1 MGSLRLVYVS
11 DKYAKYL
18 FKFDKKVPLNK
29 NEKRPYLGVLLTVC
43 NHKYYAPLTS
53 PKPKFANM
61 HNTDDFMR
69 IDNGN
74 LGAIN
79 FNNMIPVVDSAI
91 IEIDFNKLSDFRYK
105 LLLISQLRW
114 LNENDINII
123 EKAQRLY
130 EKFKQ
135 KKLHKSIYDRCVDFN
150 LLEEKSKL
158 YRC

>member
-1 MGSLRLVYVS
+1 
-11 DKYAKYL
+11 
-18 FKFDKKVPLNK
+18 
-29 NEKRPYLGVLLTVC
+29 
-43 NHKYYAPLTS
+43 
-53 PKPKFANM
+53 
-61 HNTDDFMR
+61 MR